1 MTPEWLI
8 CLLARLC
15 LPVILGNHH
24 PVAVSVGRVY
34 EPHGFGWRVRRI
46 SATALETW
54 KLLVASLHV
63 DRTVEGDPTWGMS
76 DGSVGSAHFHQ
87 SGRNIVLESNR

>member
-1 MTPEWLI
+1 MWAHVGMTPERLM

-24 PVAVSVGRVY
+24 PVTVSVGRVY
-34 EPHGFGWRVRRI
+34 EPHGFVWRVRRI

-76 DGSVGSAHFHQ
+76 VGFRTFPPKWKKHS
-87 SGRNIVLESNR
+87 S